1 MPGAWAHDHRPDEG
15 LMVNNRAKRVRRQ
28 TTTMVDGQAV
38 LKVNNYRCAPTLLRP
53 SLLPLLPPS
62 R

>member
-1 MPGAWAHDHRPDEG
+1 
-15 LMVNNRAKRVRRQ
+15 MVNNRAKRVRRQ